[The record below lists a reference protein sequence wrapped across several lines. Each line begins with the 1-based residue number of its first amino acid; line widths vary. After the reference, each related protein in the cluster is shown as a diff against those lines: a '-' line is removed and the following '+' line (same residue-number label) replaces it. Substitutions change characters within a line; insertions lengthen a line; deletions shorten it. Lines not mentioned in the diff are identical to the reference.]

1 MPNACIE
8 HRQTNDPCSDWDW
21 QCFSYCEPIPTGTW
35 ANLEEG
41 CVIFLTFDIALR
53 LLLAHRVRWE
63 LLEDKVIIDIID
75 RAGRARSQILSLDT
89 AASSLTIFD
98 ENLKDIVSGGLRPR
112 GNPLWET
119 LYYQMQPATM
129 IDTLAVFPY
138 WFEDWCFNPDGSAR
152 NFTAL
157 AAMRTLRCFRVLR
170 FFRLGR
176 QSRVM
181 RLFYKVMKRSMIA
194 FRILVVLMLV
204 ACAMFSTL
212 IWFSERGQWM
222 PAGHPYLE
230 EMGIEGR
237 TAFLRTVSIGTPK
250 EDDAPFVPEFQ
261 ESPFR
266 SIPHSMWWVMM
277 TFTTVGYGDVAP
289 TQHVSFLI
297 FLFAIAAGVSLIAL
311 PIGIIGNNFNEEFD
325 LMINERRLR
334 ATATLKRKRRA
345 RRAITRMAKNNASL
359 ITSLGMDGKD
369 APVALKTSDLPN
381 RATDGLVDTMLKTRK
396 AAVRPNL
403 DNMVASVTASTRAA
417 VTLSRRIP
425 DDDIA
430 AYVQQESIRAVLS
443 ECDRRAHF
451 SGDVPY

>member
-1 MPNACIE
+1 
-8 HRQTNDPCSDWDW
+8 
-21 QCFSYCEPIPTGTW
+21 
-35 ANLEEG
+35 
-41 CVIFLTFDIALR
+41 
-53 LLLAHRVRWE
+53 
-63 LLEDKVIIDIID
+63 
-75 RAGRARSQILSLDT
+75 
-89 AASSLTIFD
+89 
-98 ENLKDIVSGGLRPR
+98 
-112 GNPLWET
+112 
-119 LYYQMQPATM
+119 
-129 IDTLAVFPY
+129 
-138 WFEDWCFNPDGSAR
+138 
-152 NFTAL
+152 
-157 AAMRTLRCFRVLR
+157 
-170 FFRLGR
+170 
-176 QSRVM
+176 
-181 RLFYKVMKRSMIA
+181 
-194 FRILVVLMLV
+194 
-204 ACAMFSTL
+204 
-212 IWFSERGQWM
+212 
-222 PAGHPYLE
+222 
-230 EMGIEGR
+230 
-237 TAFLRTVSIGTPK
+237 VSIGTPK

-443 ECDRRAHF
+443 ECDRRAHL